1 MQTNSHLSVLVH
13 DQAKNYGNRE
23 ALIYQDFGNEEWK
36 SLSWND
42 FSTKVKTVSNALL
55 NMGVKVQE
63 NIGVFSQNCPQYL
76 FCDYGAWGVRAVTIP
91 FYATSSEQQIQ
102 YIVNDAKIRFLFVGE
117 QEQYDKAKR
126 VMSLC
131 PTLERIVVFDA
142 SVALNRS
149 DANAIYFDDFLKL
162 GEGFP
167 RQTEVAKLSSE
178 ATFEDLANILYT
190 SGTTGDSKGV
200 MLTYGQ
206 YHAALAANAKCVNVR
221 EEDRV
226 LDFLPFAHIFEKAWA
241 ILSVSVGA
249 RLIINNNPKRV
260 QQSMRE
266 TNPTCMSAVPRFW
279 EKVYAGVM
287 EKIENSS
294 TVSQRIFN
302 YALSV
307 GRKHNIDYLSRGKR
321 PPISLSIKYNTINK
335 TLFAKIRKELGL
347 VNPNIFPTAGAAI
360 SPHIEEFVHSVGIN
374 MIAGYGLTESLATV
388 TCDHHGEPYT
398 VGSVGRLVDGLEM
411 KISEE
416 GEVLLKGPTI
426 FKGYYNR
433 KDVTEESFTPDGF
446 FKTGDAGYI
455 KNGELFL
462 TERIKDLFKTSNG
475 KYIAPQMV
483 ESRLMVD
490 KYIDQIAI
498 IADERKFVSALI
510 VPEYRLLEAY
520 AQSRGKINLSTE
532 ELCADADVNAML
544 KERIDTLQQQFAYYE
559 QVKRFTILPAPFTM
573 ESGELTNT
581 LKLRRRVVNE
591 RYKAIIDKMYE
602 E

>member
-249 RLIINNNPKRV
+249 RLIINNDPKRV

-398 VGSVGRLVDGLEM
+398 VGSVGRFVDGLEM

-520 AQSRGKINLSTE
+520 AQSRGKIYLSTE

>member
-321 PPISLSIKYNTINK
+321 PPMSLSIKYNTINK

-398 VGSVGRLVDGLEM
+398 VGSVGRFVDGLEM

-475 KYIAPQMV
+475 KYIAPQMI

>member
-249 RLIINNNPKRV
+249 RLIINNDPKRV

-321 PPISLSIKYNTINK
+321 PPMSLSIKYNTINK

-398 VGSVGRLVDGLEM
+398 VGSVGRFVDGLEM

-446 FKTGDAGYI
+446 FKTGDVGYI

-475 KYIAPQMV
+475 KYIAPQMI

-532 ELCADADVNAML
+532 ELCADADVNEML

>member
-131 PTLERIVVFDA
+131 PTLERIVVSDA

-249 RLIINNNPKRV
+249 RLIINNDPKRV

-321 PPISLSIKYNTINK
+321 PPMSLSIKYNTINK

-398 VGSVGRLVDGLEM
+398 VGSVGRFVDGLEM

-446 FKTGDAGYI
+446 FKTGDVGYI

-475 KYIAPQMV
+475 KYIAPQMI

-520 AQSRGKINLSTE
+520 AQSRGKIYLSTE
-532 ELCADADVNAML
+532 ELCADADVNA
-544 KERIDTLQQQFAYYE
+544 
-559 QVKRFTILPAPFTM
+559 
-573 ESGELTNT
+573 
-581 LKLRRRVVNE
+581 
-591 RYKAIIDKMYE
+591 KMTAAAKF
-602 E
+602 

>member
-249 RLIINNNPKRV
+249 RLIINNDPKRV

-321 PPISLSIKYNTINK
+321 PPMSLSIKYNTINK

-398 VGSVGRLVDGLEM
+398 VGSVGRFVDGLEM

-462 TERIKDLFKTSNG
+462 TEHIKDLFKTSNG